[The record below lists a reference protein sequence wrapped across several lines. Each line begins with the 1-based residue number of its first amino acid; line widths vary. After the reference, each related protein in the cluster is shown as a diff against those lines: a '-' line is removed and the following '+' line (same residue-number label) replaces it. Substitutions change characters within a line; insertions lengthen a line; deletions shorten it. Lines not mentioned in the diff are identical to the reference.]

1 DAVVTFGPAMAKLL
15 DAGAKMLFDSS
26 QIPGEIVD
34 TLVVSKDVIANSPD
48 TIQALVNARFRA
60 LEYLEKNPQD
70 AAARIAPRTKVSPE
84 QILDAFKGI
93 VQPNLADNLR
103 LLDQSDPTL
112 VNGMNKLV
120 DIMVEN
126 KLLPKKVD
134 PTTLFDPQFVKN
146 AKP

>member
-1 DAVVTFGPAMAKLL
+1 
-15 DAGAKMLFDSS
+15 LFDSS
-26 QIPGEIVD
+26 QLPGEIVD
-34 TLVVSKDVIANSPD
+34 TLVVSKNAIANSPE
-48 TIQALVNARFRA
+48 TIQALVNGRFRA
-60 LEYLEKNPQD
+60 LAYLEKNPQD

-84 QILDAFKGI
+84 QILDAFKGM
-93 VQPNLADNLR
+93 VQPNLADNLQ

-112 VNGMNKLV
+112 VNGMQKLV
-120 DIMVEN
+120 DVMVEN